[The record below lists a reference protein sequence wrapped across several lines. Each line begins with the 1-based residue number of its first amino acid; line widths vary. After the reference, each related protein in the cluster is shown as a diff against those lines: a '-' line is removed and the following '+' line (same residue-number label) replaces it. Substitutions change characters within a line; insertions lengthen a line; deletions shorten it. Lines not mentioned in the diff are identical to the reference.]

1 MIHSTFNPIQIENI
15 NLAYFL
21 IPPSQKIFHQNRN
34 CNDNKN
40 KKVKDIF
47 RKKIKFKKILSPK

>member
-1 MIHSTFNPIQIENI
+1 MIHSTFNPIQFENI

-47 RKKIKFKKILSPK
+47 RKKN